1 MAENENKIKGIALIL
16 AFLLIVPFSFQ
27 SLILLPKILWL
38 TSQFSSFFD
47 DLAKNQTDTRING
60 VVGIIGNNR
69 PIKPRTRN
77 NNPKNM

>member
-16 AFLLIVPFSFQ
+16 AFLLIEPFSFQ
-27 SLILLPKILWL
+27 SLILLPKILCL

>member
-1 MAENENKIKGIALIL
+1 MRIKLKGLRSS
-16 AFLLIVPFSFQ
+16 AFLLIAPFSFQ

-47 DLAKNQTDTRING
+47 DLAKNQTDTSING

>member
-1 MAENENKIKGIALIL
+1 VAENENKIKGIALIL
-16 AFLLIVPFSFQ
+16 AFLLIAPFSFQ

-47 DLAKNQTDTRING
+47 DLAKNQTDTSING